1 MNEKTDV
8 QESTQNT
15 QNKTERKGRGV
26 NSFMVCLVM
35 IMIAPALIAGVL
47 AAFAGL
53 GSPTL
58 FVRNTVTLL
67 LSAGL
72 LCVALYRAVRE
83 RELLFDNRE
92 NLIRFVMGY
101 VCCTILASLSAIM
114 PEFTVP
120 LAGMSLVAAF
130 LSNVYCG
137 IICAF
142 IFSSIP
148 FLIRPKSFEFF
159 LFESFVSVM
168 VVILVLAGR
177 KERRKAAEPVLLF
190 IFGYVT
196 LYTALIVLKRF
207 DLSPSVIIN
216 PLVGLSLNILIM
228 IISIKMVARNII
240 FAYDDRYQGIV
251 DPEYP
256 LLIEL
261 KQTNKREYK
270 RAIHTAY
277 ICDRLSDRLGFDR
290 ILMKGAGFYHRIGV
304 LSKDYDD
311 VAFATVF
318 MLRHENFPEPLI
330 RLLSEYGNE
339 RLEEVSAQTALLCI
353 ADSVINEVLNRM
365 EKGEEDINYE
375 RLIDNEINRLIGA
388 RNGRLQKSD
397 LKIQHLYKIRKYLKE
412 EKLYYDFLR

>member
-1 MNEKTDV
+1 MNEKTDA
-8 QESTQNT
+8 QESA
-15 QNKTERKGRGV
+15 QNKSEKKNRV
-26 NSFMVCLVM
+26 ISSFMVCLII
-35 IMIAPALIAGVL
+35 IMITPPAASAVVSV
-47 AAFAGL
+47 FAGL
-53 GSPTL
+53 ASPTL
-58 FVRNTVTLL
+58 LVRNAVTLL
-67 LSAGL
+67 VLSGL
-72 LCVALYRAVRE
+72 LCIALYRSVRE

-92 NLIRFVMGY
+92 NLIRFVAGY
-101 VCCTILASLSAIM
+101 VCCTILASVSVIL
-114 PEFTVP
+114 PEFTLP

-137 IICAF
+137 IICGL

-148 FLIRPKSFEFF
+148 FLILPRSVEYF
-159 LFESFVSVM
+159 LFEAAVSFM
-168 VVILVLAGR
+168 AVILVLAGR

-190 IFGYVT
+190 VFGYIT

-207 DLSPSVIIN
+207 DLAPSVILN
-216 PLVGLSLNILIM
+216 PLVGLALNIFIM
-228 IISIKMVARNII
+228 ILSVKIVARNII

-318 MLRHENFPEPLI
+318 MLRHESFPEPLI

-339 RLEEVSAQTALLCI
+339 RLEEVSAQAALLCI

-397 LKIQHLYKIRKYLKE
+397 LKIRHLYKIRKYLKE